1 MAYYDYTQTRA
12 LETAMARFMTIT
24 LLIITSIMLILAV
37 WTQIVAARAASNHP
51 PSGIF
56 VPVTGGRLHLHDM
69 GPRDAPPARTLVL
82 IHGASCNLM
91 ALTLPLAE
99 PLLAAGYRVIAID
112 RPGHGWSDRPGGRDN
127 ASPVRQAALIAEALR
142 AVGAGEAVIIAH
154 SFAGAVAT
162 TLAMD
167 HPAQVKGLVLLSP
180 VTHPWPGGIAWYY
193 TPGSMPV
200 IGWIFARLLPVPGAA
215 LTMEAG
221 IDSVFKP
228 QSKPADYAAKTALP
242 LLLRPANFEANAQ
255 DVAAL
260 YAHVVARSTR
270 YGEIK
275 VPTTIIAGSA
285 DTVVSSTIHAATFGR
300 EVAGS
305 KTIILDNVGHAPH
318 HADTALVVRE
328 IEAMSAR
335 VAQGLL

>member
-1 MAYYDYTQTRA
+1 
-12 LETAMARFMTIT
+12 MARRMTIT
-24 LLIITSIMLILAV
+24 LLILASLAGV
-37 WTQIVAARAASNHP
+37 LALWTQIVAARAASDHP

-56 VPVTGGRLHLHDM
+56 VPVTGGRLHLRDM
-69 GPRDAPPARTLVL
+69 GPRDAPAARTLVL

-99 PLLAAGYRVIAID
+99 PLLAAGFRVIAID
-112 RPGHGWSDRPGGRDN
+112 RPGHGWSERPGGRAD
-127 ASPVRQAALIAEALR
+127 ASPLRQAALIAEALR
-142 AVGAGEAVIIAH
+142 AVNAPQAIIVAH

-167 HPAQVKGLVLLSP
+167 HPAQVKALVLLSP
-180 VTHPWPGGIAWYY
+180 VTHPWPGGVAWYY

-200 IGWIFARLLPVPGAA
+200 IGWIFARLMPVPGAA

-221 IDSVFKP
+221 IDSVFRP
-228 QSKPADYAAKTALP
+228 QATPADYAAKTALP

-260 YAHVVARSTR
+260 FAHVSARAGHYSA
-270 YGEIK
+270 IS

-300 EVAGS
+300 EVAGA
-305 KTIILDNVGHAPH
+305 KTIILENVGHAPH
-318 HADTALVVRE
+318 HADPALVVRE
-328 IEAMSAR
+328 IEAVSAR
-335 VAQGLL
+335 FAPARL